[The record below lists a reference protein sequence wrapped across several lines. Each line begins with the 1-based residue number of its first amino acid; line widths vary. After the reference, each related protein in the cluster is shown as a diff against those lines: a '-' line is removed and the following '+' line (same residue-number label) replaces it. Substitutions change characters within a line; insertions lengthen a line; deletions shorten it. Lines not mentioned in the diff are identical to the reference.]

1 MDDILKNSPIASDIE
16 SDKAPSVDSNEDQ
29 NKNNRQVLAE
39 VLLEYA
45 DFSKSGES
53 GLDHDDAD
61 LLRVKAENLRKCGSD
76 YIKFDCLKAGCEHS
90 FMLGQHCK
98 SRVCPDCSSYK
109 RRNWRDKYLPYLE
122 KVNPSELR
130 FITLTLRN
138 QKDLHGGMGKI
149 IRCFKKLRLK
159 KMAESFK
166 GGLVG
171 YEAHHDKD
179 GLWNIH
185 CHALYQGEYIDQ
197 AELSETWKGITGDSE
212 VVWVS
217 SVLGKGYKCR
227 YRDKRISAQ
236 QSALDYI
243 LKYVVKGV
251 GVNVDAGSWSDIS
264 IEGHDDWDQVDIGTA
279 LSPFELKNEAR
290 ACGDARW
297 SVQSLS
303 EFLVYLHKSRLL
315 QPFGCFIGK
324 SCKHAK
330 NSLTCPECDSEFF
343 SLSIR
348 SGSYIDPDGC
358 HQYGRTVIYNALHQ
372 LDPHA
377 AHILSNGQARRRI
390 PGEQTSRLKASRR
403 NKGDPVGGTGSEN
416 VRALLSGYEKSAV
429 NLKGD
434 VCLKKDLKPNQLL
447 LTLGLDG

>member
-1 MDDILKNSPIASDIE
+1 MNDILKNSPIASDIE
-16 SDKAPSVDSNEDQ
+16 PDKAPFVDSNEDQ
-29 NKNNRQVLAE
+29 TKNNRQVLAD

-45 DFSKSGES
+45 EFSKSGES

-61 LLRVKAENLRKCGSD
+61 LLRVKAENLSKCGSD
-76 YIKFDCLKAGCEHS
+76 YIRFNCLKADCKHE

-149 IRCFKKLRLK
+149 IKCFKKLRLK
-159 KMAESFK
+159 KMPELFK

-171 YEAHHDKD
+171 YEAHLGKD
-179 GLWNIH
+179 GFWNIH
-185 CHALYQGEYIDQ
+185 CHALYQGRYIDQ
-197 AELSETWKGITGDSE
+197 AKLSETWKDITGDSE

-217 SVLGKGYKCR
+217 SVLGKDYKCQ
-227 YRDKRISAQ
+227 YRNKRISAQ

-251 GVNVDAGSWSDIS
+251 GVSVDAGSWSDIS
-264 IEGHDDWDQVDIGTA
+264 IEGDNDWNQVDIGTA
-279 LSPFELKNEAR
+279 LSPFELKDQAR

-324 SCKHAK
+324 SCKHVK
-330 NSLTCPECDSEFF
+330 ESLACPECDDEFYSLTIEHSE
-343 SLSIR
+343 
-348 SGSYIDPDGC
+348 
-358 HQYGRTVIYNALHQ
+358 TVIFNALNMLH
-372 LDPHA
+372 PHV
-377 AHILSNGQARRRI
+377 AHLLSG
-390 PGEQTSRLKASRR
+390 GLVSRFREASERTSRR
-403 NKGDPVGGTGSEN
+403 NKDDPVGGTGSEN

-434 VCLKKDLKPNQLL
+434 VCLKTDLKPNQLL

>member
-1 MDDILKNSPIASDIE
+1 MNDILKNSPIASVIE
-16 SDKAPSVDSNEDQ
+16 SDKAPSVDINDDQ

-45 DFSKSGES
+45 EFSKSSES

-159 KMAESFK
+159 KMAECFK

-185 CHALYQGEYIDQ
+185 CHALYHGKYIDQ
-197 AELSETWKGITGDSE
+197 VKLSETWKEI
-212 VVWVS
+212 
-217 SVLGKGYKCR
+217 
-227 YRDKRISAQ
+227 
-236 QSALDYI
+236 
-243 LKYVVKGV
+243 
-251 GVNVDAGSWSDIS
+251 AGWAKK
-264 IEGHDDWDQVDIGTA
+264 HNH
-279 LSPFELKNEAR
+279 LELWQR
-290 ACGDARW
+290 
-297 SVQSLS
+297 
-303 EFLVYLHKSRLL
+303 RLA
-315 QPFGCFIGK
+315 FTIGK
-324 SCKHAK
+324 YNK
-330 NSLTCPECDSEFF
+330 NSWP
-343 SLSIR
+343 LSIK
-348 SGSYIDPDGC
+348 
-358 HQYGRTVIYNALHQ
+358 
-372 LDPHA
+372 
-377 AHILSNGQARRRI
+377 QARQ
-390 PGEQTSRLKASRR
+390 GEIILNEVEKLGFKR
-403 NKGDPVGGTGSEN
+403 NW
-416 VRALLSGYEKSAV
+416 
-429 NLKGD
+429 
-434 VCLKKDLKPNQLL
+434 
-447 LTLGLDG
+447 

>member
-1 MDDILKNSPIASDIE
+1 MNDILKNSPIVSDIE
-16 SDKAPSVDSNEDQ
+16 SDKAPSVDSNDDQ

-61 LLRVKAENLRKCGSD
+61 LLRVKAENLSKCGSD
-76 YIKFDCLKAGCEHS
+76 YIRFNCLKADCKHE

-159 KMAESFK
+159 KMAECFK

-185 CHALYQGEYIDQ
+185 CHALYHGKYIDQ
-197 AELSETWKGITGDSE
+197 VKLSETWKEITGDSE

-217 SVLGKGYKCR
+217 SVLGKGYKCQ
-227 YRDKRISAQ
+227 YRNKRISAQ

-251 GVNVDAGSWSDIS
+251 GVNVDADSWSDIS
-264 IEGHDDWDQVDIGTA
+264 IEGNDDWNQVDIGTA
-279 LSPFELKNEAR
+279 LSPFELKDEAR

-315 QPFGCFIGK
+315 QPFGSFIGK

-343 SLSIR
+343 ALTITSSTK
-348 SGSYIDPDGC
+348 
-358 HQYGRTVIYNALHQ
+358 HTVIYNALHQ

-390 PGEQTSRLKASRR
+390 SSEQTSRR
-403 NKGDPVGGTGSEN
+403 NKDDPVGVVFGRGSEN
-416 VRALLSGYEKSAV
+416 VRALLGGYVEKSSV
-429 NLKGD
+429 NLRGG
-434 VCLKKDLKPNQLL
+434 VCLKTDLKPNQLL

>member
-1 MDDILKNSPIASDIE
+1 MNDILKNSPIVSDIE
-16 SDKAPSVDSNEDQ
+16 SDKAPSVDSNDDQ

-61 LLRVKAENLRKCGSD
+61 LLRVKAENLSKCGSD
-76 YIKFDCLKAGCEHS
+76 YIRFNCLKADCKHE

-98 SRVCPDCSSYK
+98 SRVCPDCSSHK

-138 QKDLHGGMGKI
+138 QEDLHGGMGKI
-149 IRCFKKLRLK
+149 IKCFKKLRLK

-171 YEAHHDKD
+171 YEAHHGED

-185 CHALYQGEYIDQ
+185 CHALYQGRYIDQ
-197 AELSETWKGITGDSE
+197 AKLSETWKEITGDSE

-217 SVLGKGYKCR
+217 SVLGKDYKCQ
-227 YRDKRISAQ
+227 YRNKRISAQ

-251 GVNVDAGSWSDIS
+251 GVSVDAGSWSDIS
-264 IEGHDDWDQVDIGTA
+264 IEGNDDWNQVDIGTA
-279 LSPFELKNEAR
+279 LSPFELKDQAR

-324 SCKHAK
+324 SCKHVK
-330 NSLTCPECDSEFF
+330 ESLACPECDDEFYSLTIEHSE
-343 SLSIR
+343 
-348 SGSYIDPDGC
+348 
-358 HQYGRTVIYNALHQ
+358 TVIFNALNMLH
-372 LDPHA
+372 PHV
-377 AHILSNGQARRRI
+377 AHLLSG
-390 PGEQTSRLKASRR
+390 GLVSRFREASERTSRR
-403 NKGDPVGGTGSEN
+403 NKDDPVGGTGSEN

-434 VCLKKDLKPNQLL
+434 VCLKTDLKPNQLL

>member
-1 MDDILKNSPIASDIE
+1 MNDILKNSPIVSDIE
-16 SDKAPSVDSNEDQ
+16 SDKAPSVDSNEDKNQ
-29 NKNNRQVLAE
+29 NNRQVLAE

-45 DFSKSGES
+45 EFSKSGES

-138 QKDLHGGMGKI
+138 QEDLHGGMGKI

-159 KMAESFK
+159 KMPERFE

-171 YEAHHDKD
+171 YEAHLGKD
-179 GLWNIH
+179 GFWNIH
-185 CHALYQGEYIDQ
+185 CHALYHGKYIDQ
-197 AELSETWKGITGDSE
+197 AELSETWKEITGDSE

-217 SVLGKGYKCR
+217 SVLGKGYKCQ
-227 YRDKRISAQ
+227 YRNKRISAQ

-251 GVNVDAGSWSDIS
+251 GVNVDADSWSDIS
-264 IEGHDDWDQVDIGTA
+264 IEGNEDWNQVDIGTA

-315 QPFGCFIGK
+315 QPFGSFIGK

-330 NSLTCPECDSEFF
+330 DSLTCPECDSEFF
-343 SLSIR
+343 ALSIR

-377 AHILSNGQARRRI
+377 AHILGNGQARRRI
-390 PGEQTSRLKASRR
+390 PGEQASRR
-403 NKGDPVGGTGSEN
+403 NKDDPVGGTGSKN

>member
-1 MDDILKNSPIASDIE
+1 MDDILKNSPIASDLE
-16 SDKAPSVDSNEDQ
+16 PDEAPFVDSNEDET
-29 NKNNRQVLAE
+29 KNNRQVLAD

-45 DFSKSGES
+45 EFSKSDES

-61 LLRVKAENLRKCGSD
+61 LLRVKAENLSKCGSD
-76 YIKFDCLKAGCEHS
+76 YIRFDCLKADCAHT

-122 KVNPSELR
+122 KVDPSELR

-138 QKDLHGGMGKI
+138 QKDLRDGMDKI
-149 IRCFKKLRLK
+149 IKSFGKLRRRK

-171 YEAHHDKD
+171 YEAHHGKD

-197 AELSETWKGITGDSE
+197 AKLSETWKEITGDSE

-217 SVLGKGYKCR
+217 SVLGKDYKCQ
-227 YRDKRISAQ
+227 YRNKRISAQ

-251 GVNVDAGSWSDIS
+251 GVSVDAGSWSDIS
-264 IEGHDDWDQVDIGTA
+264 IEGNDDWNQVDIGTA
-279 LSPFELKNEAR
+279 LSPFELKDQAR

-297 SVQSLS
+297 SVESLS

-330 NSLTCPECDSEFF
+330 DSLTCPECDDEFYSLTIEHSE
-343 SLSIR
+343 
-348 SGSYIDPDGC
+348 
-358 HQYGRTVIYNALHQ
+358 TVIFNALNMLH
-372 LDPHA
+372 PHV
-377 AHILSNGQARRRI
+377 AHLLSG
-390 PGEQTSRLKASRR
+390 GLVSRFREASERTSRR
-403 NKGDPVGGTGSEN
+403 NRGDPVGGTGSEN

-434 VCLKKDLKPNQLL
+434 VCLKTDLKPNQLL

>member
-1 MDDILKNSPIASDIE
+1 MNDILKNSPIVSDIE
-16 SDKAPSVDSNEDQ
+16 SDKAPSVDSNDDQ

-61 LLRVKAENLRKCGSD
+61 LLRVKAENLSKCGSD
-76 YIKFDCLKAGCEHS
+76 YIRFNCLKADCKHE

-98 SRVCPDCSSYK
+98 SRVCPDCSSHK

-149 IRCFKKLRLK
+149 IKCFKKLRLK
-159 KMAESFK
+159 KMPEYFK

-171 YEAHHDKD
+171 YEAHHGND

-185 CHALYQGEYIDQ
+185 CHALYQGNYIDQ
-197 AELSETWKGITGDSE
+197 AKLSETWKEITGDSE

-217 SVLGKGYKCR
+217 SVLGKDYKCQ
-227 YRDKRISAQ
+227 YRNKRISAQ

-251 GVNVDAGSWSDIS
+251 GVSVDAGSWSDIS
-264 IEGHDDWDQVDIGTA
+264 IEGKDDWNQVDIGTA
-279 LSPFELKNEAR
+279 LSPFELKDQAR

-330 NSLTCPECDSEFF
+330 DSLVCPECDDEFYSLTIEHSE
-343 SLSIR
+343 
-348 SGSYIDPDGC
+348 
-358 HQYGRTVIYNALHQ
+358 TVIFNALNMLH
-372 LDPHA
+372 PHV
-377 AHILSNGQARRRI
+377 AHLLSG
-390 PGEQTSRLKASRR
+390 GLVSRFREASERTSRR
-403 NKGDPVGGTGSEN
+403 NRDDPVGGTGSKN

-434 VCLKKDLKPNQLL
+434 VCLKTDLKPNQLL